1 MQCSGHGGSVAPALS
16 SVGRSSS
23 STMTPVPTNRADEDD
38 RAHNIDPEIEVKLN
52 GVNREGVSHKINS
65 LVRGRKKAKYIC

>member
-1 MQCSGHGGSVAPALS
+1 
-16 SVGRSSS
+16 
-23 STMTPVPTNRADEDD
+23 MTPVPTNRADEDD